1 MSTSNNNRLG
11 EHMSW
16 TCNKSYELS
25 YYLQY
30 ILRNTLRI
38 KTSCNQHIWQSI
50 GEKETESLRESRE
63 RAREERERERE
74 FFAFWTRHHFWGLC
88 TTLGN
93 WAEIQ
98 YLYIW
103 LRGWDNSSRDW
114 KSSREFRGGLWRR
127 SSRTIIVIGI
137 TGKICWSST
146 TDGTPVPH
154 FWHENVCIRVWS
166 WGNIKSR

>member
-63 RAREERERERE
+63 RAREERERERDMKM
-74 FFAFWTRHHFWGLC
+74 FAFGS
-88 TTLGN
+88 GPE
-93 WAEIQ
+93 EI
-98 YLYIW
+98 
-103 LRGWDNSSRDW
+103 
-114 KSSREFRGGLWRR
+114 
-127 SSRTIIVIGI
+127 SRTGNRVFLDLLVGVVWVMGVPDWPWLPSCKTHNMIE
-137 TGKICWSST
+137 TFHST
-146 TDGTPVPH
+146 FSLSLSLSHTHTQDLYFPVTDSVQRLRHVTVQQ
-154 FWHENVCIRVWS
+154 
-166 WGNIKSR
+166 